1 MSLRSKGNYHNLLFY
16 SGHYTI
22 PYIWYKIQGG
32 WKRLGSRKNIM
43 NLPENPKQEK
53 RKPDRLVFCI
63 TMGSQ
68 CLISTPHLQSASG
81 LQDATPNISRVHAF
95 QR

>member
-1 MSLRSKGNYHNLLFY
+1 
-16 SGHYTI
+16 
-22 PYIWYKIQGG
+22 
-32 WKRLGSRKNIM
+32 M